1 MTTERPAWNVRS
13 LLQRAEKTDQSPMA
27 EVKPLRSWDSVAAQ
41 VHKTRTYLVQTQAEE
56 HRREI
61 ALSEI
66 RAELEQAQL
75 LHDESKRQFASMA
88 NDVLGIGLAEPE
100 KNKRVDAI
108 IKQIDQEKDLSE

>member
-13 LLQRAEKTDQSPMA
+13 LLQRAEKTDPSLMA

-66 RAELEQAQL
+66 RSELEQAEL
-75 LHDESKRQFASMA
+75 LHDEAKRQFAAMA
-88 NDVLGIGLAEPE
+88 NDVLGIGLAEPA
-100 KNKRVDAI
+100 KDKRVDTLLE
-108 IKQIDQEKDLSE
+108 QIEREKD

>member
-13 LLQRAEKTDQSPMA
+13 LLQRADKTEPPAMA

-66 RAELEQAQL
+66 RAELEQAQV
-75 LHDESKRQFASMA
+75 LHDEAKRQFAAMA
-88 NDVLGIGLAEPE
+88 NDVLGIGLAEPA
-100 KNKRVDAI
+100 KDKRVDALLE
-108 IKQIDQEKDLSE
+108 QIEREKD